1 MQNPKQHI
9 IMKKTNSSENQIRA
23 VYDCVKNSVMI
34 LTETFS
40 CAKAFPEGKALVR
53 EESDIKNSLLQ
64 WSPLQRNRQIC
75 IMLLTFDG
83 EIACI
88 AAF

>member
-23 VYDCVKNSVMI
+23 VYDFVKNNVMI

-40 CAKAFPEGKALVR
+40 CAKAFPRGEGGAALEQYSYLYGKAL
-53 EESDIKNSLLQ
+53 
-64 WSPLQRNRQIC
+64 
-75 IMLLTFDG
+75 
-83 EIACI
+83 
-88 AAF
+88 